1 VVATE
6 FDLRILMDALYEL
19 NDGKNLSELSYS
31 VVNTVSL
38 SVSAK
43 LPIKAM
49 LRAFSGTTSGLSPM
63 QYTNYWT

>member
-1 VVATE
+1 MSNNWYTASIAVLTE
-6 FDLRILMDALYEL
+6 
-19 NDGKNLSELSYS
+19 YS

-63 QYTNYWT
+63 DQA